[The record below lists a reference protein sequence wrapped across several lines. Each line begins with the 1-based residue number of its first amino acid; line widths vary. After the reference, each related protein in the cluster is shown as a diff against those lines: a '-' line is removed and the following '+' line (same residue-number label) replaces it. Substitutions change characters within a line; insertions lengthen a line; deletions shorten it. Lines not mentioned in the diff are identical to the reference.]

1 MPCSL
6 RIKAITIGGCL
17 TVMSLKHILPTP
29 VLSPPLASPFSP
41 LSSPHSAPPLLLVP
55 LRAALLGRRKSDQN
69 CRRQLPIFNGF
80 NKGHL
85 NDFPN

>member
-1 MPCSL
+1 MPCRL

-29 VLSPPLASPFSP
+29 PAPLSP
-41 LSSPHSAPPLLLVP
+41 SSPYSAPLLFVP

-69 CRRQLPIFNGF
+69 CRPPTANFQWIL
-80 NKGHL
+80 
-85 NDFPN
+85 